1 MINLD
6 PRSKNKI
13 YSILSFLFIISL
25 FFHKFVILKNFSFLK
40 VSEFIFI
47 FLFLIY
53 FIFDLKKIKENLD
66 KIDLLFCSWPILNFI
81 QYILNPN
88 NLLGFLSSIYVFFI
102 YLIFKNLF
110 FDLGKN
116 RIINYLIFSLIFS
129 SILSITGWSL
139 SQLHLD
145 LNLTEFK
152 VGWPIY
158 LFERYRSIGFMPTPN
173 MLFFFLSF
181 GYLLIQDFE
190 IKNKKFIL
198 VFIFF
203 GIFFTFSKSLILFIP
218 LIMLPYVYRYSNSH
232 LLKGYLFFFLMLVI
246 LFNFLTNFIVAPKN
260 TEFFKD
266 HKHSHYMDK
275 DSDPLFEN
283 KFLTIYPS
291 NYAQIK
297 TKSIKIIQDNIFTG
311 IGYNQFKDFNI
322 EEQKFILG
330 YKPHSSIF
338 GLVAE
343 NGIFSLIIFSLI
355 IFNILKSNFKKNDY
369 YIFVS
374 IFLILESVNMD
385 IHHFKILWVFFP
397 LLIFNNKIKN

>member
-232 LLKGYLFFFLMLVI
+232 LLKGYLFFC
-246 LFNFLTNFIVAPKN
+246 A
-260 TEFFKD
+260 
-266 HKHSHYMDK
+266 
-275 DSDPLFEN
+275 
-283 KFLTIYPS
+283 
-291 NYAQIK
+291 AR
-297 TKSIKIIQDNIFTG
+297 
-311 IGYNQFKDFNI
+311 
-322 EEQKFILG
+322 
-330 YKPHSSIF
+330 
-338 GLVAE
+338 
-343 NGIFSLIIFSLI
+343 SLR
-355 IFNILKSNFKKNDY
+355 
-369 YIFVS
+369 
-374 IFLILESVNMD
+374 
-385 IHHFKILWVFFP
+385 
-397 LLIFNNKIKN
+397 